1 MQQQPFKVHGKE
13 RQNPLGKT
21 LLQLLVIS
29 QRYNNKGL
37 ACMQINVPVLDKLEQ
52 NNIPVLQW
60 NIMDKDSKQMLPAN
74 EKKSK
79 N

>member
-1 MQQQPFKVHGKE
+1 
-13 RQNPLGKT
+13 
-21 LLQLLVIS
+21 
-29 QRYNNKGL
+29 
-37 ACMQINVPVLDKLEQ
+37 MQINVPVLDKLEQ

-79 N
+79 NWSGHKLKSNQL